1 VSHSAEYAPAVIR
14 ALLIAVVLGA
24 AAFRLTHALVTNDDV
39 GFFEYVAGAVLVAA
53 LLYLALRARRS
64 RPA

>member
-1 VSHSAEYAPAVIR
+1 VI
-14 ALLIAVVLGA
+14 ALVLA
-24 AAFRLTHALVTNDDV
+24 AAAYRVTRALVTHEDV

-53 LLYLALRARRS
+53 LVYLAVRALRS

>member
-1 VSHSAEYAPAVIR
+1 VIR
-14 ALLIAVVLGA
+14 AVLVALVLAA
-24 AAFRLTHALVTNDDV
+24 AAFRLTHALVTDDGF

-53 LLYLALRARRS
+53 LVYVAVRARRS